1 MSQQTRTPIIA
12 GNWKMNGSADMA
24 QVLTEAVSQ
33 GISSLDAEVVLI
45 PPHPYLSM
53 VRGAMASSQTLF
65 KLGAQDLS
73 AHDQGAHTGEVS
85 GAMLVDCGCQY
96 VLVGHSER
104 RADHHESNQVVAAKF
119 MAAQRAGLI
128 PIVCLG
134 ETLAQREAG
143 QTDEVV
149 LGQLDAVIAVAGI
162 QSFERAVIAYEPVW
176 AIGTGKT
183 ATPDQAQSV
192 HASIRARIRDN
203 SDIISGQL
211 RVIYGGSVKPDNAEE
226 ILSREDID
234 GGLIGGASLEASS
247 FLRICQAAC

>member
-12 GNWKMNGSADMA
+12 GNWKMNGSAGMA
-24 QVLTEAVSQ
+24 QTLTEAVAQ
-33 GISSLDAEVVLI
+33 GITSLDAEVVLI
-45 PPHPYLSM
+45 PPYPYLSL
-53 VRGAMASSQTLF
+53 VGGAMSPSESHF

-73 AHDQGAHTGEVS
+73 VHDQGAHTGEVS
-85 GAMLVDCGCQY
+85 GAMLVDLGCHY

-104 RADHHESNQVVAAKF
+104 RADHHESNEVVAAKF

-134 ETLAQREAG
+134 ETLAEREAG

-149 LGQLDAVIAVAGI
+149 LGQLDAVIRAAGI
-162 QSFERAVIAYEPVW
+162 ESFERAVIAYEPVW
-176 AIGTGKT
+176 AIGTGQT

-203 SDIISGQL
+203 SDTIGGQV
-211 RVIYGGSVKPDNAEE
+211 RVIYGGSVKPDNAQE
-226 ILSREDID
+226 ILSCEDID

-247 FLRICQAAC
+247 FLGICQAAR